1 MTPPVR
7 NVPTYLIGHDFSSLA
22 DAVEGLR
29 PDRNADPAAENRGEA
44 ERPRGKIK
52 MALTRLLGG
61 IASTANFRWHPRV
74 TFVHPARISFVR
86 PGPNFGR
93 DAAGGDCP
101 ESERSLEGVTID
113 LSLDG
118 AGILIYG
125 VDEILPQRV
134 RLEIDGTAFD
144 CEVRWSSR
152 ISPHVS
158 RYGLQFH
165 DLLN

>member
-1 MTPPVR
+1 MTRLAR
-7 NVPTYLIGHDFSSLA
+7 NIPRYLDGHDFSNLA
-22 DAVEGLR
+22 DAVGELQAAR
-29 PDRNADPAAENRGEA
+29 DAEPSPANCEQS
-44 ERPRGKIK
+44 ERPRAKIK

-74 TFVHPARISFVR
+74 TFVHPARISFSR
-86 PGPNFGR
+86 PSPNSRPDTADGER
-93 DAAGGDCP
+93 PD
-101 ESERSLEGVTID
+101 SECSLEGVTID

-118 AGILIYG
+118 AGVLIYG
-125 VDEILPQRV
+125 IEENLPQRV

-144 CEVRWSSR
+144 CEVRWSAR
-152 ISPHVS
+152 ISPRVS